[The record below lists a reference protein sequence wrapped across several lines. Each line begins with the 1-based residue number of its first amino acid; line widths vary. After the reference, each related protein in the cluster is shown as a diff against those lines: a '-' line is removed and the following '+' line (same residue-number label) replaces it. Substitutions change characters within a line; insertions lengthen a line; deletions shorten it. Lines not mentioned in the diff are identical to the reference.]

1 MILSLS
7 NSEFLMKPN
16 KIPMLRNCEIL
27 FPLKIPSY
35 KKFTKRLAMTSKFDF
50 IRFYDVIIRNSVFQ
64 LDFLIR
70 EFQIPESICHHNHDF
85 QTRGNTNLHKKVAV

>member
-16 KIPMLRNCEIL
+16 KIPISIKNSELQ
-27 FPLKIPSY
+27 KIY
-35 KKFTKRLAMTSKFDF
+35 ERLAMTSKFDF

-70 EFQIPESICHHNHDF
+70 EFQIPDSIFHYNHDF
-85 QTRGNTNLHKKVAV
+85 QTRENKN